1 MIVASE
7 LLALSLYKFDELS
20 QVRKKD
26 VEYYKKNR
34 TCYIPS
40 KGDVHLYRTLDEDYL
55 AVNKDLWLNSKIK
68 EIYGNRV
75 YRINDDSFD
84 TLLCSILTK
93 LALKNDY
100 STFSTDRLLKL
111 ITSFNLILEKWD
123 YNVWKFYH
131 WLLFVDDFLDIK
143 FNDSLL
149 KTIKF
154 FNVVEILIFN
164 KSKNNTENCKDI
176 LPQFLL
182 GAKPEQLYIWPS
194 FLLENYQPARDKS
207 KEICENIAIIRNKVT
222 HNDFQKVFKALEG
235 LFSQNSLTEDAE
247 SNGNFDQV
255 RVYNM
260 ILDTII
266 VNIFEM
272 LINSPQEVLNLSN

>member
-7 LLALSLYKFDELS
+7 LLALSLYKFDELPKG
-20 QVRKKD
+20 RKKD
-26 VEYYKKNR
+26 VEYYEKNR
-34 TCYIPS
+34 TYYIPS

-55 AVNKDLWLNSKIK
+55 VVNKDLWSNSKIK

-75 YRINDDSFD
+75 YRTNDDSFY

-93 LALKNDY
+93 LSLKNGF
-100 STFSTDRLLKL
+100 STFSTDSLLKL
-111 ITSFNLILEKWD
+111 ITSFNSILEKWD

-143 FNDSLL
+143 FDDSLL

-154 FNVVEILIFN
+154 FNVVELLIFN

-182 GAKPEQLYIWPS
+182 IDKPEQLYIWPC
-194 FLLENYQPARDKS
+194 FLLENYQPTRDKS
-207 KEICENIAIIRNKVT
+207 EEICEKIAIIRNKVT
-222 HNDFQKVFKALEG
+222 HNDFQKVFESLEG
-235 LFSQNSLTEDAE
+235 LFSQKSLTEDAE

-255 RVYNM
+255 RLYNM

-266 VNIFEM
+266 VNIVEM

>member
-7 LLALSLYKFDELS
+7 LLALSLYKFDELPKG
-20 QVRKKD
+20 RKKD
-26 VEYYKKNR
+26 VEYYEKNR
-34 TCYIPS
+34 TYYIPS
-40 KGDVHLYRTLDEDYL
+40 RGDVHLYRTLDEDYL
-55 AVNKDLWLNSKIK
+55 VVNKDLWSNSKIK

-75 YRINDDSFD
+75 YRTNDDSFD

-93 LALKNDY
+93 LSLKNGF

-143 FNDSLL
+143 FDDSLL

-154 FNVVEILIFN
+154 FNVVELLIFN

-182 GAKPEQLYIWPS
+182 GAKPEQLYIWPC

-207 KEICENIAIIRNKVT
+207 EEICEKIAIIRNKVT

-235 LFSQNSLTEDAE
+235 LLSQKSLTEDAE